1 MLGRPASL
9 LIDGPAGPIEV
20 VVEDP
25 PAIAGAPRGL
35 AVIAHPHPLMG
46 GTMDNKVVHTLV
58 RAFVLA
64 GWRAVRFN
72 FRGVGRSEGQYDEG
86 RGETADLL
94 AVVAHHL
101 SDPVLA
107 GRPLAL
113 AGFSFGGY
121 VAAQAASRL
130 KQAAADQP
138 AVRAPATVVL
148 VSPAASRFEVPA
160 VPAHTLVVQG
170 EADDVVPLAA
180 ILDWARPQQLPVTVV
195 PGAGH
200 FFHGQLGGLREIVL
214 RHLRA
219 EAVHES
225 GG

>member
-1 MLGRPASL
+1 MIGRPASL
-9 LIDGPAGPIEV
+9 LIDGPAGQIEV

-25 PAIAGAPRGL
+25 SGDVVPRGL
-35 AVIAHPHPLMG
+35 AVVAHPHPLMG
-46 GTMDNKVVHTLV
+46 GTMDNKVVHTLA
-58 RAFVLA
+58 RAFVLS

-72 FRGVGRSEGQYDEG
+72 FRGVGHSDGQYDEG

-94 AVVAHHL
+94 SVVAHHL
-101 SDPVLA
+101 SDPALA
-107 GRPLAL
+107 GKPLAL
-113 AGFSFGGY
+113 AGFSFGGH

-130 KQAAADQP
+130 LQAAADQP
-138 AVRAPATVVL
+138 AVRAPSTLVL
-148 VSPAASRFEVPA
+148 VSPAASRFDVPA

-170 EADDVVPLAA
+170 EADDVVPLSA

-200 FFHGQLGGLREIVL
+200 FFHGQLGGLRDIVL

-219 EAVHES
+219 ESLRE
-225 GG
+225 GGA

>member
-1 MLGRPASL
+1 MLGRPESL
-9 LIDGPAGPIEV
+9 LIDGPAGHIEV
-20 VVEDP
+20 VVDDP
-25 PAIAGAPRGL
+25 AGPVVPRGL

-58 RAFVLA
+58 RAFVLS

-72 FRGVGRSEGQYDEG
+72 FRGVGLSEGLYDEG
-86 RGETADLL
+86 RGETTDLL

-101 SDPVLA
+101 SDPAFA
-107 GRPLAL
+107 GKPLAL

-130 KQAAADQP
+130 LQAAADQP
-138 AVRAPATVVL
+138 AVRAPSTVVL

-160 VPAHTLVVQG
+160 VPHHTLVVQG
-170 EADDVVPLAA
+170 EADDVVPLSA
-180 ILDWARPQQLPVTVV
+180 IFDWARPQQLPVTVV

-219 EAVHES
+219 EAAREA

>member
-9 LIDGPAGPIEV
+9 LIDGPAGHIEV

-25 PAIAGAPRGL
+25 SGPAAPRGL

-72 FRGVGRSEGQYDEG
+72 FRGVGQSEGQYDEG

-94 AVVAHHL
+94 AVAAHHQ
-101 SDPVLA
+101 SDPALA
-107 GRPLAL
+107 GKPLAL
-113 AGFSFGGY
+113 AGFSFGGH
-121 VAAQAASRL
+121 VAAQASSRL
-130 KQAAADQP
+130 LQAAADQP
-138 AVRAPATVVL
+138 AVRAPSTVVL
-148 VSPAASRFEVPA
+148 VSPAASRFEVPT
-160 VPAHTLVVQG
+160 VPPRTLVVQG
-170 EADDVVPLAA
+170 ESDDVVPLSA

-219 EAVHES
+219 EAAREA

>member
-1 MLGRPASL
+1 MLGRPSSS
-9 LIDGPAGPIEV
+9 LIDGPAGHIEV
-20 VVEDP
+20 VLEDP
-25 PAIAGAPRGL
+25 VAEPRGL

-72 FRGVGRSEGQYDEG
+72 FRGVGQSDGVHDEG
-86 RGETADLL
+86 RGETTDMMTVA
-94 AVVAHHL
+94 AHHL
-101 SDPVLA
+101 SDPALT

-130 KQAAADQP
+130 LQAAADRP
-138 AVRAPATVVL
+138 EIRAPASLVL
-148 VSPAASRFEVPA
+148 VSPAVSRFEVPT
-160 VPAHTLVVQG
+160 VPPHTLVVQG
-170 EADDVVPLAA
+170 EADDVVPLASV
-180 ILDWARPQQLPVTVV
+180 LDWARPQQLPVTVL

-200 FFHGQLGGLREIVL
+200 FFHGQLGGLRELVL
-214 RHLRA
+214 GHLRA
-219 EAVHES
+219 EAIRL

>member
-1 MLGRPASL
+1 MIGRPASL
-9 LIDGPAGPIEV
+9 LIDGPAGQIEV

-25 PAIAGAPRGL
+25 AGAVAPRGL
-35 AVIAHPHPLMG
+35 AVVAHPHPLMG

-58 RAFVLA
+58 RAFVLS

-72 FRGVGRSEGQYDEG
+72 FRGVGRSDGQYDEG
-86 RGETADLL
+86 RGETSDLL

-101 SDPVLA
+101 SDPALA
-107 GRPLAL
+107 GKPLAL
-113 AGFSFGGY
+113 AGFSFGGH

-130 KQAAADQP
+130 LQAAADQP
-138 AVRAPATVVL
+138 SVRAPSTLVL
-148 VSPAASRFEVPA
+148 VSPAASRFDVPA

-170 EADDVVPLAA
+170 EADDVVPLSA

-200 FFHGQLGGLREIVL
+200 FFHGQLGGLRDIVL

-219 EAVHES
+219 ETWRE
-225 GG
+225 GGA

>member
-9 LIDGPAGPIEV
+9 TIEGPAGLLEV

-25 PAIAGAPRGL
+25 VDEARGL

-72 FRGVGRSEGQYDEG
+72 FRGVGRSEASWDEG
-86 RGETADLL
+86 RGETSDML
-94 AVVAHHL
+94 AVVSHHL
-101 SDPVLA
+101 ADPALK

-113 AGFSFGGY
+113 AGFSFGGHI
-121 VAAQAASRL
+121 AAQAAQRL

-138 AVRAPATVVL
+138 AVRAPDELVL
-148 VSPAASRFEVPA
+148 VSPATSRFEVPT
-160 VPAHTLVVQG
+160 VPAHTLVVEG
-170 EADDVVPLAA
+170 EQDDVVPLSS
-180 ILDWARPQQLPVTVV
+180 ILDWARPQALPVTVI
-195 PGAGH
+195 PGTGH
-200 FFHGQLGGLREIVL
+200 FFHGQLAVL
-214 RHLRA
+214 RQVVLNHLLARSA
-219 EAVHES
+219 A
-225 GG
+225 GPGA

>member
-1 MLGRPASL
+1 MIGRPASL
-9 LIDGPAGPIEV
+9 LIDGPAGQIEV

-25 PAIAGAPRGL
+25 AGAVAPRGL
-35 AVIAHPHPLMG
+35 AVVAHPHPLMG
-46 GTMDNKVVHTLV
+46 GTMDNKVAHTLA

-72 FRGVGRSEGQYDEG
+72 FRGVGRSDGQYDEG
-86 RGETADLL
+86 RGETSDLL
-94 AVVAHHL
+94 AVAAHHL
-101 SDPVLA
+101 SDPALA
-107 GRPLAL
+107 GKPLAL
-113 AGFSFGGY
+113 AGFSFGGH

-130 KQAAADQP
+130 LQAAADQP
-138 AVRAPATVVL
+138 AVRAPSTLVL
-148 VSPAASRFEVPA
+148 VSPAASRFDVPA

-170 EADDVVPLAA
+170 EADDVVPLSA

-200 FFHGQLGGLREIVL
+200 FFHGQLGGLRDIVL

-219 EAVHES
+219 ETWRE
-225 GG
+225 GGA

>member
-9 LIDGPAGPIEV
+9 TIDGPAGQLEV

-25 PAIAGAPRGL
+25 PAEQGAPRGL

-58 RAFVLA
+58 RAFVLS

-72 FRGVGRSEGQYDEG
+72 FRGVGQSESAWDEG
-86 RGETADLL
+86 RGETADML

-101 SDPVLA
+101 ADPAMRGL
-107 GRPLAL
+107 PLAL
-113 AGFSFGGY
+113 AGFSFGGH

-130 KQAAADQP
+130 SQAAADQP
-138 AVRAPATVVL
+138 SVRAPSTLVL
-148 VSPAASRFEVPA
+148 VSPATSRFEVPV
-160 VPAHTLVVQG
+160 VPGHTLVVQG
-170 EADDVVPLAA
+170 EADDVVPLASV
-180 ILDWARPQQLPVTVV
+180 LDWARPQALPVTVV

-200 FFHGQLGGLREIVL
+200 FFHGQLALLREVVL
-214 RHLRA
+214 KHLRA
-219 EAVHES
+219 EAT
-225 GG
+225 G